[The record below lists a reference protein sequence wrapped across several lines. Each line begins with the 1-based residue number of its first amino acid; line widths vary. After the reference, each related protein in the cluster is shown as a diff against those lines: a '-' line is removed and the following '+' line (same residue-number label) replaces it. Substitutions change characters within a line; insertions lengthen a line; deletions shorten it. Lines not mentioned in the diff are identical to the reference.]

1 MKESDKRAA
10 FLGAS
15 LDPRLFTIDLHQA
28 GDLHTALE
36 QFDRGLDRAIQ
47 ARARA
52 CRIIYGVGAGILS
65 REIHQKLR
73 KNKNIQGWQE
83 EETGGS
89 AIVLL

>member
-1 MKESDKRAA
+1 MLESDRHAA

-15 LDPRLFTIDLHQA
+15 LDPSLFTIDLHQA

-36 QFDRGLDRAIQ
+36 EFDRGLDRAVQ
-47 ARARA
+47 ARART
-52 CRIIYGVGAGILS
+52 CRVIYGVGAGILS
-65 REIHQKLR
+65 REIHQKLN
-73 KNKNIQGWQE
+73 KNKNLQGWQE